1 MVGRTRYRLPLSPSL
16 ERKFGALRER
26 FDLRVLASAA
36 TPEAD
41 GDGTFALVPS
51 LPVRQLDGAAFHLS
65 LPFRVARELRR
76 FRPDAVVAQSPYE
89 ALAVLAG
96 RRLAGSQAR
105 LVVELHGDWRTFPR
119 LYGSPA
125 RRALAPLTDRLA
137 PFALRRADA
146 VRTLSP
152 FTTRLAREVGVE
164 PAAAFTAFTDLDAFS
179 ARPPAPLPER
189 PAALFVGVLEL
200 YKNVDGIV
208 SAWRLAAPRL
218 PAARLL
224 LVGDGHRRD
233 LVQSLVGE
241 LPGQT
246 RWRPSLSAG
255 DIVRELD
262 EAWALLLP
270 SRSEGTPRVVLEALC
285 RGRAVIGSRVGGLP
299 DVVED
304 GQNGILV
311 EPGDVP
317 AIADA
322 LVRVLSD
329 RARAARLGEEA
340 HRRAARWYFT
350 PEEYAQRMADLV
362 ETVVTGGRGGGLAT
376 DCCKASE

>member
-36 TPEAD
+36 DP
-41 GDGTFALVPS
+41 GTGGEGGFTLVDP
-51 LPVRQLDGAAFHLS
+51 LPVQPLDGAAFHLS
-65 LPFRVARELRR
+65 LPFRVASELRR
-76 FRPDAVVAQSPYE
+76 FRPEAVIAQSPYE

-96 RRLAGSQAR
+96 RRLARSPAK

-125 RRALAPLTDRLA
+125 RRALAPVTDRLA

-152 FTTRLAREVGVE
+152 FTTGLAREVGVE
-164 PAAAFTAFTDLDAFS
+164 PAAAFTAFTDLEIFS
-179 ARPPAPLPER
+179 ADPPRALPE
-189 PAALFVGVLEL
+189 PPTALFVGVLEP

-208 SAWRLAAPRL
+208 AAWRLAAPRV
-218 PAARLL
+218 PSARLR

-233 LVQSLVGE
+233 LVQSLVAE

-246 RWRPSLSAG
+246 TWRPSLRTDEVAG
-255 DIVRELD
+255 ALD
-262 EAWALLLP
+262 ETWALLLP
-270 SRSEGTPRVVLEALC
+270 SRSEGTPRIVLEALC
-285 RGRAVIGSRVGGLP
+285 RGRAVIGGRVGGLP

-304 GQNGILV
+304 GENGILV
-311 EPGDVP
+311 DPDDVSG
-317 AIADA
+317 IADA
-322 LVRVLSD
+322 LVSLLCD
-329 RARAARLGEEA
+329 RALAERMGREA
-340 HRRAARWYFT
+340 HARVARWYFT
-350 PEEYAQRMADLV
+350 PEEYARRMSDLV
-362 ETVVTGGRGGGLAT
+362 EAAVGG
-376 DCCKASE
+376 S